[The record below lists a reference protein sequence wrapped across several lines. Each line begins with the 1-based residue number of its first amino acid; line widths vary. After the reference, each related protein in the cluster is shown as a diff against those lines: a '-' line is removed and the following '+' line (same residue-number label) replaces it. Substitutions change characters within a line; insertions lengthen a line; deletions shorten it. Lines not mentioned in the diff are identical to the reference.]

1 MKTYS
6 GFFRDSALRDFIAT
20 TSRIFTL
27 ASDDEMDKI
36 DHVGPK
42 PAVHPFVGDQ
52 IVGPDDPLSL
62 LRLQPPRRI
71 VQDP

>member
-1 MKTYS
+1 
-6 GFFRDSALRDFIAT
+6 
-20 TSRIFTL
+20 
-27 ASDDEMDKI
+27 
-36 DHVGPK
+36 
-42 PAVHPFVGDQ
+42 VGDQ